1 MRSELWLQ
9 FKNREDFIN
18 KENLIYEALE
28 DNYGGSS
35 IVIYLRDTRNIKRL
49 PATKNIYIDD
59 DVIVALEDICGKDS
73 VKVVEK
79 HDPYYE
85 LKKACVE
92 APDYLDPER
101 LRCVE
106 MDSIN
111 RIADA
116 LEEIGDN
123 LERLANCVG
132 YIPPTPLQKVGYYIF
147 RIGGCIDNGN

>member
-9 FKNREDFIN
+9 FKNAEDFMN

-28 DNYGGSS
+28 DNHGGSS

-79 HDPYYE
+79 HDPYYG
-85 LKKACVE
+85 LKEACME
-92 APDYLDPER
+92 APDYLDPEK
-101 LRCVE
+101 LKCVE
-106 MDSIN
+106 IGSIN

-132 YIPPTPLQKVGYYIF
+132 HIPPTPLQKEGCYIF
-147 RIGGCIDNGN
+147 RIGGQVDAGI